1 MTDILRNDHAI
12 QRALPNQYSELLQPA
27 CNGHALWAP
36 RRTAGGGGALG
47 DIGYIRDGS
56 FWKEGNVYVD
66 PPASIQPLVAPTS
79 GIYRGEHFH
88 MPIMQSS
95 SSSTVSFQV
104 TGSATPATL
113 PLTSVSVE
121 PRFILKRKRL
131 AFLAPPIPTVRDTVS
146 IANETAFCD
155 WLTDN
160 RHRLDPSLVVLTHV
174 VRSSGWIG
182 GVVTGRNS
190 NASVS
195 VSGMATVSMDAS
207 VEYEVARLALT
218 QGPRPTEWSEND
230 AEYTLIRQLHKM
242 KLALAAG
249 NSQQSSD
256 TMTPSAGT
264 VLMPR
269 QFSISDWG
277 QGSAGSQGMSAAA
290 EDQAEQTPEQN
301 EDDIDSVDDAGYD
314 DEGDRTCLDDILDM
328 VLDDNQDIDFVVA
341 DSRIVAD
348 FIQNSQSLAKSLSQ
362 LAFDRISRLDRSRR

>member
-1 MTDILRNDHAI
+1 
-12 QRALPNQYSELLQPA
+12 
-27 CNGHALWAP
+27 
-36 RRTAGGGGALG
+36 
-47 DIGYIRDGS
+47 
-56 FWKEGNVYVD
+56 
-66 PPASIQPLVAPTS
+66 
-79 GIYRGEHFH
+79 

-113 PLTSVSVE
+113 PLTRCVHRELSYAYVPVNVLFSVSVE

-207 VEYEVARLALT
+207 VEYEVARVKSNQSISFSSFRVVFQSPGLK
-218 QGPRPTEWSEND
+218 TE
-230 AEYTLIRQLHKM
+230 
-242 KLALAAG
+242 
-249 NSQQSSD
+249 
-256 TMTPSAGT
+256 AGT
-264 VLMPR
+264 GR
-269 QFSISDWG
+269 DG
-277 QGSAGSQGMSAAA
+277 KD
-290 EDQAEQTPEQN
+290 EDGPGLCN
-301 EDDIDSVDDAGYD
+301 
-314 DEGDRTCLDDILDM
+314 
-328 VLDDNQDIDFVVA
+328 F
-341 DSRIVAD
+341 
-348 FIQNSQSLAKSLSQ
+348 
-362 LAFDRISRLDRSRR
+362 